1 MTGQVFRYGIAHGIA
16 TRSPARDIRPGNILK
31 STRKSN
37 YARIEARDL
46 PHTTGDRNLNIID
59 PPVDSIQEFRVQAAS
74 YDRSTAHL
82 GRCGQYGDEERHK
95 ELPWSWI

>member
-46 PHTTGDRNLNIID
+46 PDLLRRIEVYQGTHVTRLLA
-59 PPVDSIQEFRVQAAS
+59 PQVQQK
-74 YDRSTAHL
+74 RWHLRKHRL
-82 GRCGQYGDEERHK
+82 GR
-95 ELPWSWI
+95 